1 MNNIEALKLLT
12 MIQLEYPNDLRL
24 SDDELENKVKMWAV
38 LLKDYSYPE
47 AEQGLFTY
55 MSLQSANYAAH
66 APTAGQILDCIN
78 RNKNNVEQTMNGLEA
93 WALVSLAIRNAN
105 YHAEEEFDKLPAIV
119 QKAVG
124 SPATLREWA
133 SMDSNTV
140 HSVEQSNFMRT
151 YDAVAKRVRE
161 DAKLPP
167 EYRMPI
173 EQQTTALLIEEQKTD
188 NGERASAEEIDEM
201 IRGLAEKMEVKR

>member
-1 MNNIEALKLLT
+1 MLTENETKKVIAVVTATFPMLFQKYDKGMLDLLVESWRMSLEDYTYEQVSTGLKLFLKADT
-12 MIQLEYPNDLRL
+12 SGMPPTPAMIID
-24 SDDELENKVKMWAV
+24 
-38 LLKDYSYPE
+38 
-47 AEQGLFTY
+47 
-55 MSLQSANYAAH
+55 
-66 APTAGQILDCIN
+66 QITKHSNTI
-78 RNKNNVEQTMNGLEA
+78 EHTMNGLEA
-93 WALVSLAIRNAN
+93 WALVSLAIRNSN
-105 YHAEEEFDKLPAIV
+105 YHSEEEFDKLPAIV

-151 YDAVAKRVRE
+151 FDAVAKRVRE

-173 EQQTTALLIEEQKTD
+173 EQQTTALLIEEQETD